1 MSLVLNDISSG
12 YSTGAINTNFQI
24 IENYINQSLLNR
36 DNLASGEPNQM
47 ENALDMN
54 GNVILNIGTDP
65 FNPDSTLTIATAN
78 SLFVNVDGDTMQG
91 SLNMDAYP
99 IFVRIPQGPTEP
111 VRKDV
116 LDSEVASRQSADASL
131 QNQITEA
138 APIAAAERPIIQWH
152 AQQIDNSATI
162 PEDVNAFTVGPT
174 FRISVGQT
182 VTVGDNSYWTILNGA
197 ESGNIITATVD
208 NFDEGTL

>member
-1 MSLVLNDISSG
+1 MSLTLNDISSG
-12 YSTGAINTNFQI
+12 YSTGAINTNFQKL
-24 IENYINQSLLNR
+24 EQYINESLLNR
-36 DNLASGEPNQM
+36 DNLTSGEPNQM

-54 GNVILNIGTDP
+54 GNPILNVGSDP
-65 FNPDSTLTIATAN
+65 FNPEALLTVGTAN
-78 SLFVNVDGDTMQG
+78 GLFVNVSGDTMQG

-116 LDSEVASRQSADASL
+116 LDSEIVNRQAADASL
-131 QNQITEA
+131 QNQIVEA

-174 FRISVGQT
+174 FRIAVGQT
-182 VTVGDNSYWTILNGA
+182 VTVGDGSFWTILNGA
-197 ESGNIITATVD
+197 ESGNLVTATVD